1 VLLGPSRDLLA
12 FALVPWSTA
21 FLAFFVLLRRH
32 PAFLDD
38 PRVLLGGAVLLRL
51 TLFPSLPDLSDDLY
65 RYVWDGWLTAS
76 GLNPYLHPPSAPV
89 LSDFQES
96 PLFGLLNSPDFH
108 SVYPPLSQ
116 IVFLLGGLTY
126 SIVGWPAAAYAVK
139 VGFLILELAGVA
151 AMFLA
156 LRRMGIRPGALALYA
171 WNPLVLLTLAGGGH
185 TEGGLVAGL
194 GLLAWG
200 VASGGRRR
208 AWLGL
213 VLAVS
218 SKGIPLVMAPLLLRH
233 QLGDAD
239 VGTVARSAVP
249 ALLFGVAL
257 ALAFGLP
264 GALPAVAGSVDLY
277 VRHFEFNAGLY
288 MGLQGVGRM
297 VTGSDIGYLLG
308 PALRWTWLASA
319 LAITLLWP
327 LGRVEAWFRGAIL
340 LMGLYLIAATTVH
353 PWYLIWGLAFIPF
366 TTFTRGAW
374 LWASWAAFLT
384 YFTYVG
390 VSHGVVTAAFWGGT
404 SILLLKE
411 FEHSI
416 RNRLLRVAGWRK
428 ARQLNEHVGGGT
440 VLDLG
445 AGEGYVADALVRNRR
460 TGTPARRLILADV
473 GPWFRS
479 PLPAFVYDGS
489 NLPLPD
495 DSVGTIVISLALHH
509 AENPDRVLAEA
520 LRVARERVVVTES
533 TYRWEWELRLLEVV
547 DRFANR
553 TRNLA
558 PHGGEE
564 HLAFRTVRGWEE
576 TFRSLGARL
585 VRSERLNRVG
595 HRHHLFVLEP
605 GATLTTPNRGED

>member
-1 VLLGPSRDLLA
+1 
-12 FALVPWSTA
+12 
-21 FLAFFVLLRRH
+21 
-32 PAFLDD
+32 
-38 PRVLLGGAVLLRL
+38 
-51 TLFPSLPDLSDDLY
+51 
-65 RYVWDGWLTAS
+65 
-76 GLNPYLHPPSAPV
+76 V
-89 LSDFQES
+89 LSAFQES

-116 IVFLLGGLTY
+116 VVFLLGGLAY

-139 VGFLILELAGVA
+139 GGFLILELAGVA

-156 LRRMGIRPGALALYA
+156 LGRMGIRPGALALYA

-194 GLLAWG
+194 GLLALG
-200 VASGGRRR
+200 VAAGGRRR
-208 AWLGL
+208 AWMGL
-213 VLAVS
+213 VLAVA

-233 QLGDAD
+233 QLRDSD
-239 VGTVARSAVP
+239 VGTVVRSAIP

-264 GALPAVAGSVDLY
+264 GALPAVAASVDLY

-288 MGLQGVGRM
+288 MGLKALGRLF
-297 VTGSDIGYLLG
+297 TGYDIGYILG

-319 LAITLLWP
+319 LAIALLWP
-327 LGRVEAWFRGAIL
+327 LCKAESWFRGAIL
-340 LMGLYLIAATTVH
+340 IMGLYLVAATTVH
-353 PWYLIWGLAFIPF
+353 PWYLVWGIAFLPF
-366 TTFTRGAW
+366 TTFNRGAW

-390 VSHGVVTAAFWGGT
+390 ASHGVVTAAFWGGI
-404 SILLLKE
+404 SILLLRE
-411 FEHSI
+411 FEPSI

-428 ARQLNEHVGGGT
+428 ARQLKEHVGGGT
-440 VLDLG
+440 ILDLG
-445 AGEGYVADALVRNRR
+445 AGEGYVADALVGNRR
-460 TGTPARRLILADV
+460 TGTPARKLILADV

-479 PLPAFVYDGS
+479 SLPAFVYDGS

-495 DSVGTIVISLALHH
+495 DSVDTVVISLALHH
-509 AENPDRVLAEA
+509 AEDPDRVLAEA
-520 LRVARERVVVTES
+520 LRVARGRLVVTES
-533 TYRWEWELRLLEVV
+533 TYRWEWERRILEVV

-558 PHGGEE
+558 PHGREE
-564 HLAFRTVRGWEE
+564 HLAFRTVREWEE
-576 TFRSLGARL
+576 TFQSLGARQL
-585 VRSERLNRVG
+585 RSERLNRVG

-605 GATLTTPNRGED
+605 GATHTAPKRDADERSGAQ